1 MAKYTPLADIGPVR
15 TAVCPRE
22 EVLIVRV
29 LFSSGDGKQRAASE
43 VFGLKRERYRP
54 LKNYTQAKQTM
65 QQYVEL
71 FPEDDFMRG
80 LLAQVESPAGA
91 R

>member
-1 MAKYTPLADIGPVR
+1 M
-15 TAVCPRE
+15 
-22 EVLIVRV
+22 

-54 LKNYTQAKQTM
+54 LKNYTQSKQTM
-65 QQYVEL
+65 QQYVEF

-80 LLAQVESPAGA
+80 LLAQVESPGGA
-91 R
+91 PTAILPARAPA